1 MENETTSSNP
11 AASARLQFHLAL
23 LTVFLPLMWPVVAGL
38 ALISRKPGPPSPEQ
52 RTWKRRLWALMA
64 VDVLVLACFGW
75 IAAHQERF
83 ERPSREPDR
92 PRIGVAWDPDPART
106 EPRIR
111 TVLPGSPAEKA
122 GFQVGDLVEKI
133 DGTPVADKTDATE
146 KIRSG
151 EAGVIRTIR
160 VRRDDAVLDL
170 AVAAELPPREQR
182 RLFEP
187 QPSTPPMDWRAASL
201 SFVPPLAV
209 VALAALVSRFRHR
222 VAVVTWRG
230 FLLAILGSFAAAL
243 AAALLFRSLQGG
255 ASRGAVLIGLFFQ
268 MATLLGLTR
277 VATAWCGRDVPRPP
291 DPLPPLAPV
300 RATLLGALYL
310 VTFMLRTMTLI
321 WTLDQIF
328 FNGTNT
334 SQTPGLEV
342 LATSSLGVWG
352 TLLFLFVVVILGPL
366 AEESLFR
373 GFLVPRLAAMWGTT
387 SSMVVSSLI
396 FTLFHPYPG
405 LVLPIVFVY
414 GLVFAWARLR
424 TGGILVPFILHMAVN
439 GLVSAVILSR

>member
-1 MENETTSSNP
+1 
-11 AASARLQFHLAL
+11 
-23 LTVFLPLMWPVVAGL
+23 
-38 ALISRKPGPPSPEQ
+38 
-52 RTWKRRLWALMA
+52 
-64 VDVLVLACFGW
+64 
-75 IAAHQERF
+75 
-83 ERPSREPDR
+83 
-92 PRIGVAWDPDPART
+92 
-106 EPRIR
+106 
-111 TVLPGSPAEKA
+111 
-122 GFQVGDLVEKI
+122 
-133 DGTPVADKTDATE
+133 
-146 KIRSG
+146 
-151 EAGVIRTIR
+151 
-160 VRRDDAVLDL
+160 
-170 AVAAELPPREQR
+170 
-182 RLFEP
+182 
-187 QPSTPPMDWRAASL
+187 
-201 SFVPPLAV
+201 
-209 VALAALVSRFRHR
+209 

>member
-1 MENETTSSNP
+1 MENESRPLPGSAP
-11 AASARLQFHLAL
+11 ARLQFHLAL

-38 ALISRKPGPPSPEQ
+38 ALFSRDPGPPSPEQ
-52 RTWKRRLWALMA
+52 RTWKRRLWVLML
-64 VDVLVLACFGW
+64 VDVVVLACFGW
-75 IAAHQERF
+75 IVTHSDRL
-83 ERPSREPDR
+83 ERPPRESDR

-111 TVLPGSPAEKA
+111 MVLPGSPAEKA
-122 GFQVGDLVEKI
+122 GFRIGDLVEKI
-133 DGTPVADKTDATE
+133 DGEPVADKTEATE

-151 EAGVIRTIR
+151 DAGVTRTLT
-160 VRRDDAVLDL
+160 VRRDDTVLDL
-170 AVAAELPPREQR
+170 AVAAELPQREER

-187 QPSTPPMDWRAASL
+187 QPATPPLDWRGAAV
-201 SFVPPLAV
+201 SFAPPLAV
-209 VALAALVSRFRHR
+209 VAIAALVSRFRHR

-230 FLLAILGSFAAAL
+230 FIVAIMGSFAAAL
-243 AAALLFRSLQGG
+243 ATAVLFRSLQGG
-255 ASRGAVLIGLFFQ
+255 ASRGAVLIGLLFQ
-268 MATLLGLTR
+268 MATLLGLSR
-277 VATAWCGRDVPRPP
+277 VATAWCGRDVPPPP

-300 RATLLGALYL
+300 RATLLGVLYL
-310 VTFMLRTMTLI
+310 VTFMARTSTLI

-328 FNGTNT
+328 FDGTNT

-352 TLLFLFVVVILGPL
+352 TLLFLFVVVILGPF

-387 SSMVVSSLI
+387 ASMLVSSLI

-414 GLVFAWARLR
+414 GFVFAWARLR
-424 TGGILVPFILHMAVN
+424 TGGITVPFILHMAVN
-439 GLVSAVILSR
+439 GLVSAVILSK